1 MDAKPKHKPKPPHKA
16 PRKLAAR
23 SLNAQRVQVCVPRV
37 VPIGEMARL
46 RWQSSEKSVVGGGAR
61 EAVRVGVAE
70 RLAAMGGRE
79 GRPIRLVPVRELWDR
94 AHDQRDKDGLLLPGS
109 RVAGAQPRMYPEH
122 DVNSHGHGYEH
133 VYYRTEMLKRELA
146 GEGFLFDPPVAE
158 RVVSAVIACG
168 GVVDGRRV

>member
-1 MDAKPKHKPKPPHKA
+1 MDAKPKHKPKPV
-16 PRKLAAR
+16 RKLAAR

-37 VPIGEMARL
+37 VPIGEMAKL
-46 RWQSSEKSVVGGGAR
+46 RWQSSDGHGMCDAR
-61 EAVRVGVAE
+61 ARMAA

-146 GEGFLFDPPVAE
+146 GEGFLFDPPAAE